1 MAPIPPTNPHHL
13 AAAYSSATDAAAAS
27 HSQASRAAAVK
38 DALRLRAATVEQQ
51 ASAAKTDAA
60 SLQDAQRRERLA
72 RLVAAVVPGGIDF
85 DEAGVPVRA
94 SRPDAIPFYRSPA
107 QQHSAATQ
115 LHTNLGGSLDV
126 TA

>member
-1 MAPIPPTNPHHL
+1 VDPADPE
-13 AAAYSSATDAAAAS
+13 AAA
-27 HSQASRAAAVK
+27 R
-38 DALRLRAATVEQQ
+38 
-51 ASAAKTDAA
+51 
-60 SLQDAQRRERLA
+60 QRRLA
-72 RLVAAVVPGGIDF
+72 RLVAAVVPGGVDF
-85 DEAGVPVRA
+85 DEAGVPVRV